1 MNPAHTLPADPGE
14 LDVQLLEPL
23 LQDFVRL
30 IGLPATLA
38 MVERFGGT
46 RLPIAIKAEESA
58 DLVACIGAEKAAI
71 LGRHYGAERPL
82 IPKALPALQA
92 VRNKRIRAELCSM
105 SVRQVALKY
114 KLGERRVFQLLE
126 EQGRTPDLFD

>member
-1 MNPAHTLPADPGE
+1 MNAPTTTPPDD
-14 LDVQLLEPL
+14 LDIGLLEPIL
-23 LQDFVRL
+23 RDFVEL
-30 IGLPATLA
+30 IGLEATLVL
-38 MVERFGGT
+38 VERFGGT
-46 RLPIAIKAEESA
+46 RLPIAEKAEKNEELA
-58 DLVACIGAEKAAI
+58 GAIGREKAAI
-71 LGRHYGAERPL
+71 LGRHYGKERPL

-92 VRNKRIRAELCSM
+92 VRNRRIRAELCSM